1 MRYGTF
7 ELLDDPFAFY
17 NLTGFLSERIEY
29 GFSNLLVASCR
40 HFNQRPNGTV
50 ARQLVRVGC

>member
-1 MRYGTF
+1 MNSTF

-29 GFSNLLVASCR
+29 GSLSLCSLRAAISTSDR
-40 HFNQRPNGTV
+40 MAP
-50 ARQLVRVGC
+50 